1 MIRPLI
7 LITNDDGIASPGI
20 RAAVR
25 AVEELGDIIVSA
37 PAVQQSGMGR
47 SFPREKDTGVIDRTE
62 LLSDE
67 GRIPAYGVH
76 GSPAQAVA
84 HAVMELTDRRPDLCI
99 SGVNYG
105 ENLGMTVT
113 CSGTLGAAFE
123 AVSLGIPAI
132 AVSVAADLAIQRR
145 DDLPESPDD
154 GGWQTAETILRHMA
168 RRVLTQGFPAGTD
181 ILNINLPADAS
192 DPEDYRI
199 TTLSRQNYFSF
210 LKPGKRDYARPFQLP
225 SKILVNEET
234 LESDSDIYTLYVEK
248 KISVTPL
255 NVQMSVKLTQ

>member
-25 AVEELGDIIVSA
+25 AVKGLGDILVSA

-47 SFPREKDTGVIDRTE
+47 SFPREKDTGVIDRTAI
-62 LLSDE
+62 LS
-67 GRIPAYGVH
+67 GAGQIPAYGVH

-132 AVSVAADLAIQRR
+132 AISVAADLAIQRR
-145 DDLPESPDD
+145 DDLPEAPDT
-154 GGWQTAETILRHMA
+154 GGWQTAETLLRRMTEQ
-168 RRVLTQGFPAGTD
+168 VLTQGFPAGTD
-181 ILNINLPADAS
+181 ILNINLPADAP
-192 DPEDYRI
+192 DPGDYRI
-199 TTLSRQNYFSF
+199 TTLSRQNYFYF
-210 LKPGKRDYARPFQLP
+210 LKPGKRDYSRPFQLP
-225 SKILVNEET
+225 SKKLVNEET
-234 LESDSDIYTLYVEK
+234 LEKDSDIYALYVEK

-255 NVQMSVKLTQ
+255 SMQMSVKSTQ

>member
-7 LITNDDGIASPGI
+7 LITNDDGIRSPGI

-25 AVEELGDIIVSA
+25 AVASLGDVIVSA

-47 SFPREKDTGVIDRTE
+47 SFPRGGDTGKIDFSYMM
-62 LLSDE
+62 LDE
-67 GRIPAYGVH
+67 KKIPAYGVH
-76 GSPAQAVA
+76 GSPALAVA

-123 AVSLGIPAI
+123 AVSHGIPAI
-132 AVSVAADLAIQRR
+132 AVSVEADLSVQRKN
-145 DDLPESPDD
+145 DLPEADME
-154 GGWQTAETILRHMA
+154 TAVQVLRQMTEQ
-168 RRVLTQGFPAGTD
+168 VLKMGFPEGTD
-181 ILNINLPADAS
+181 ILNINLPSDAS
-192 DPEDYRI
+192 DPDDYRI

-210 LKPGKRDYARPFQLP
+210 LKPGKRDYTRPFQLP
-225 SKILVNEET
+225 SKRLVDKET
-234 LESDSDIYTLYVEK
+234 LEKDSDIYAMYVDK

-255 NVQMSVKLTQ
+255 SLQMTAQLTQ

>member
-1 MIRPLI
+1 MSRPLI

-20 RAAVR
+20 QAAVR
-25 AVEELGDIIVSA
+25 AVAGLGEIIVSA

-47 SFPREKDTGVIDRTE
+47 SFPRKEDTGIIDRSE
-62 LLSDE
+62 VLS
-67 GRIPAYGVH
+67 GAKRIPTYAVH

-84 HAVMELTDRRPDLCI
+84 HAVLELTDRLPDLCI

-105 ENLGMTVT
+105 ENLGMSVT

-132 AVSVAADLAIQRR
+132 AVSVAADLSIQRR
-145 DDLPESPDD
+145 EDLPAVPD
-154 GGWQTAETILRHMA
+154 GGSWQAAEMLLHYITEKVVA
-168 RRVLTQGFPAGTD
+168 QGFPAEAD
-181 ILNINLPADAS
+181 ILNVNLPADIV
-192 DPEDYRI
+192 DPGNYRL
-199 TTLSRQNYFSF
+199 TTLSRQNYFNF
-210 LKPGKRDYARPFQLP
+210 LKPEKRDYTRPFQLP

-234 LESDSDIYTLYVEK
+234 LEKDSDIYALYVEK

-255 NVQMSVKLTQ
+255 SLQMSVKLTK

>member
-25 AVEELGDIIVSA
+25 AVQDLGDIVVSA

-47 SFPREKDTGVIDRTE
+47 SFPRDEDTGMIDRSELRVDTE
-62 LLSDE
+62 
-67 GRIPAYGVH
+67 RIPAYGVH

-84 HAVMELTDRRPDLCI
+84 HAVMELTERRPDLCI
-99 SGVNYG
+99 SGINYG

-132 AVSVAADLAIQRR
+132 AISVAADLAIQRQN
-145 DDLPESPDD
+145 DLPDE
-154 GGWQTAETILRHMA
+154 GNWQTAGEILHRMA
-168 RRVLTQGFPAGTD
+168 EYVLDKGLPGSAD
-181 ILNINLPADAS
+181 ILNINLPEGAT
-192 DPEDYRI
+192 DPEDYRF
-199 TTLSRQNYFSF
+199 TTLSRQNYFNF
-210 LKPGKRDYARPFQLP
+210 LKPGKRDYAKPFQLP
-225 SKILVNEET
+225 SRILVNKET
-234 LESDSDIYTLYVEK
+234 LEKDSDIYALYVEK

-255 NVQMSVKLTQ
+255 SLQMTAQFTQ